1 MTERPP
7 AQGNLVNCKRRR
19 RGSVGWVPNWDY
31 SWVDGGVGGGQGKQF
46 KLAKRKLVLMMM
58 WLLLLPGIQ
67 SIYFLLLTVA
77 YGRTSVNYPHFFSVA
92 SSSMRLLLLCYSS
105 IYPFEASHSSS
116 V

>member
-77 YGRTSVNYPHFFSVA
+77 YGRTANLGQLSTLFLGRQLLNASSVA
-92 SSSMRLLLLCYSS
+92 LLLLYLPIRS
-105 IYPFEASHSSS
+105 IS
-116 V
+116 